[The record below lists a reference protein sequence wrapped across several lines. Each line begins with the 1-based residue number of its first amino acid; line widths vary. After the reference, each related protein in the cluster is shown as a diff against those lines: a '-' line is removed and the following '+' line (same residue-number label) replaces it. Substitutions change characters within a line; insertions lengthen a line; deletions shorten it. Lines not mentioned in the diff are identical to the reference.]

1 VQTTIGLVDPKRT
14 SAEKSAAAKKGC
26 RHREPSPTSALDQL
40 GMLLQPRPSSVD
52 AALASFQRNIIPQL
66 DSAYNFARLL
76 SRNAEAAEEIVEE
89 VFLRAY
95 QTFAEFRGG
104 DARTWILSI
113 VRSCYTSWLTRQR
126 RRARL
131 EADKKGEP
139 HTGKLISNISSDED
153 PPDALVHKAQSQS
166 VRLVLSRMPRPL
178 REILVLR
185 ELEELSYRQ
194 ISDITALPIGTV
206 MARLA
211 RARTAFGDAWTARNG
226 NKTIRG

>member
-1 VQTTIGLVDPKRT
+1 MIDLVDPKKT
-14 SAEKSAAAKKGC
+14 SAVKSAAARKGC
-26 RHREPSPTSALDQL
+26 RHRELSPTSALDQL
-40 GMLLQPRPSSVD
+40 GMLVQSRPPNAD
-52 AALASFQRNIIPQL
+52 ATFASFQRKIIPQL
-66 DSAYNFARLL
+66 DSAYSFARFL

-113 VRSCYTSWLTRQR
+113 VRSCYTSWLIRQR

-131 EADKKGEP
+131 EVDKKGEP
-139 HTGKLISNISSDED
+139 HTGELISNISSDEA
-153 PPDALVHKAQSQS
+153 PPEALVRKAQSQS
-166 VRLVLSRMPRPL
+166 VHLVLSGMPRPL
-178 REILVLR
+178 REMLVLR

-211 RARTAFGDAWTARNG
+211 RARTAFGDAWTARHHSS
-226 NKTIRG
+226 